1 MKEKERKKERNM
13 DNKTKSDPKES
24 LADQLREGLLEVHA
38 LQEFILQQ
46 PAWLL
51 GTGVAQMMITAVMVL
66 SFPIGSIPLGSQL
79 AIVVSILLYMG
90 ILNAEHQHRDVK
102 RMAPRSWVTF
112 TGPLIAMY
120 GLFAYG
126 SVSFLVHFF
135 H

>member
-1 MKEKERKKERNM
+1 M

-24 LADQLREGLLEVHA
+24 IADQLREGLMQVQA

-51 GTGVAQMMITAVMVL
+51 GTGVAQLVTAGILAL

-90 ILNAEHQHRDVK
+90 ILSAEHQHRDVK
-102 RMAPRSWVTF
+102 RMAPRSWLTF

-120 GLFAYG
+120 GLFTYG
-126 SVSFLVHFF
+126 LVSFLVHFF